1 MNATLAGPPGP
12 AQSSEGAFQ
21 AMQQAAGRAR
31 LRLDVRAALVE
42 SPDPRIKVA
51 ARPHEMQRRLG
62 QLLQETGVALRRLAE
77 ASRGL
82 PRLQGGQFASFH
94 RALGQQPGDE
104 DRKSTSLTSSH
115 YCAS

>member
-62 QLLQETGVALRRLAE
+62 QLLQETGVAPRRLPRSAARRVGNE
-77 ASRGL
+77 LVSSGISR
-82 PRLQGGQFASFH
+82 
-94 RALGQQPGDE
+94 
-104 DRKSTSLTSSH
+104 
-115 YCAS
+115 CAPEH